1 MWLELSSSRGEG
13 IRTVFDLSVV
23 IALLRVCSALE
34 DLLAESRAEF
44 WRKLGI
50 SWFVVVCKR
59 CSSRTGEMFMLVPVR
74 VKMVAGSQWM
84 SLPGEEFFFLFYFYR
99 ILHSAVQ
106 HRDFIC
112 AMFG

>member
-1 MWLELSSSRGEG
+1 
-13 IRTVFDLSVV
+13 
-23 IALLRVCSALE
+23 
-34 DLLAESRAEF
+34 
-44 WRKLGI
+44 
-50 SWFVVVCKR
+50 
-59 CSSRTGEMFMLVPVR
+59 MLVPVR